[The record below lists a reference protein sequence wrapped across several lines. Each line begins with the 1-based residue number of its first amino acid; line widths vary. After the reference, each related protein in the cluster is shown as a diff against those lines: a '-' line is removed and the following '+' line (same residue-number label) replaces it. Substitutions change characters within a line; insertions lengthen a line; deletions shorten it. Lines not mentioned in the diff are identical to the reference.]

1 VSGATAS
8 TGDITVRDLLSSL
21 RALQVLSMVMTD
33 SAGEDKILDLAV
45 SAVPSLSRCRAE
57 AVWLDG
63 EWRPVD
69 CLRGRLGARAGLEGQ
84 IAGLGGA
91 GGALHGAGLAWAWA
105 FPLSSRGGASGYLVV
120 GSPEQ
125 PADYERSLVQALAQ
139 QTGVAIA
146 NARLLARERATAS
159 ELKTTLGALRRS
171 MEIHDRLTRVATAGE
186 GVEGIA
192 SAVHQLTGLPVAVE
206 DRAGILQAWAGPDRP
221 DPYPRAA
228 PARRE
233 RMLRQALTAGR
244 PVREGDRLVA
254 LALSREDI
262 FGVVALV
269 DPERLAGEAEDVALE
284 HGATVLA
291 TELARLRS
299 VAEAEL
305 RLGRDLLDELLT
317 GKDPQDALKRAT
329 ALGYDLARSHRLVVV
344 EGHSQT
350 RDEEYFFHAV
360 RRCARDLGI
369 GSLLG
374 VRAGAVVIVADA
386 SGDWE
391 RLRAAVVS
399 QMGGGGGGVG
409 VGGSYDSVEDLPR
422 SYREAMMALKT
433 QKAARTGD
441 RATVFE
447 DLGVYRILSGVD
459 DPATV
464 DRYVRDWLGPLLDYD
479 ARKDSELVATLSGYL
494 ECGGSYQGAA
504 QVLSVHRSTLR
515 YRLERIRE
523 VSGHDLGDADTRFNL
538 QLATRAW
545 ATLQAMRDGS

>member
-1 VSGATAS
+1 
-8 TGDITVRDLLSSL
+8 
-21 RALQVLSMVMTD
+21 
-33 SAGEDKILDLAV
+33 
-45 SAVPSLSRCRAE
+45 
-57 AVWLDG
+57 VWLDG

-269 DPERLAGEAEDVALE
+269 DPEQLAGEAEDVALE

-317 GKDPQDALKRAT
+317 GKDPQDALKRAR

-391 RLRAAVVS
+391 RLRASVLS
-399 QMGGGGGGVG
+399 DIGRGGCRVG